1 MATPTATL
9 VETRGLRPFKSS
21 EEYLYAMKE
30 DLAEWLNNLY
40 TELHMNVANFMDRL
54 DTGVTLCRHAN
65 NVRRYAEEHMIKR
78 QSQGKDS
85 HSIAISVLNF
95 PPVKHLPGAKPG
107 TFFARDNV
115 SNFISW
121 SRRGLGVIECLLFET
136 DDLIMRKNEKHV
148 ILCLLEVARRG
159 AKLGMP
165 APMLIQLEREID
177 REIAADKKKL
187 GFNDNEYY
195 DADLEDD
202 LSDSDDEA
210 VCAPLPQIVT
220 NDLKSLDEMVRDLV
234 ANGKKTPK
242 RKQETNSNQIQSKP
256 KRPTTRKDL
265 GKLLECMHKDNEAEE
280 EGRVGGAS
288 YEKIVAACFSSSPV
302 DQSADSFALQVDFN
316 MLEHINKYL
325 RAHTAD
331 MPLTNP
337 VTNYAD
343 IYRYV
348 QSVYVHDS
356 SLWDFRAHLTVM
368 IQRSATAEGGGEVAF
383 NINREFNEMKSWLS
397 VKDDF
402 SNSVSG
408 VKKMTG
414 NELFYAFG
422 RHFAHMDVIDEI
434 CRIYK
439 QTAAYIS
446 NLENTSPSGEQK
458 NLNQLKNAYLGRE
471 PPSTTQLRIL
481 IFNMWSSFG
490 VVKLRSG
497 VG

>member
-1 MATPTATL
+1 MVCTMPGGANKFP
-9 VETRGLRPFKSS
+9 V
-21 EEYLYAMKE
+21 
-30 DLAEWLNNLY
+30 
-40 TELHMNVANFMDRL
+40 TELDNIVEFANDVTKKHGPKTQQKDIKETIKIVINTYSNILKTVFLEIGGQIGNSQTSVYNTGALLDNVERLRAEVMNVNDKYPNI
-54 DTGVTLCRHAN
+54 G
-65 NVRRYAEEHMIKR
+65 
-78 QSQGKDS
+78 
-85 HSIAISVLNF
+85 ISFDFVY
-95 PPVKHLPGAKPG
+95 
-107 TFFARDNV
+107 
-115 SNFISW
+115 
-121 SRRGLGVIECLLFET
+121 
-136 DDLIMRKNEKHV
+136 
-148 ILCLLEVARRG
+148 
-159 AKLGMP
+159 
-165 APMLIQLEREID
+165 
-177 REIAADKKKL
+177 
-187 GFNDNEYY
+187 NEYF
-195 DADLEDD
+195 AHFSHKINAENGRVEKIPTGDD
-202 LSDSDDEA
+202 TWVDNTDT
-210 VCAPLPQIVT
+210 T
-220 NDLKSLDEMVRDLV
+220 NMVV